1 MWRYDSDRQAHLKY
15 ILKQPCSKSIGSIK
29 FAGLKTKSVKFRG
42 AIINNRDEF
51 MTLLYYYHKQYCSNP
66 AEMRVNFN

>member
-42 AIINNRDEF
+42 AIINNRDEC
-51 MTLLYYYHKQYCSNP
+51 MTSLFEFGRNSCEFQLTVV
-66 AEMRVNFN
+66 R